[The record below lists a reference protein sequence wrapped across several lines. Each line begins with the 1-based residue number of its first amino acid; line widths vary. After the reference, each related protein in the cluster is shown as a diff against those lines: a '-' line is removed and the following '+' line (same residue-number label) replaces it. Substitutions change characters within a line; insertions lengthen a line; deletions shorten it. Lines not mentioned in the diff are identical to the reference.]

1 MKQVYFFVK
10 LFSFVLLIF
19 IWEYTFISYRELP
32 DIIPI
37 HFGIDGT
44 PDGFSTKK
52 MSWLLPFIAT
62 FIFGLLFYL
71 SKNQSSSL
79 LNLPSNIKEN
89 KTLSSNIIHFVNLI
103 VMVLFSVITYES
115 INVALEKS
123 SRLSSATLYLVALLF
138 LGIIGIMIY
147 SNYLKK
153 TETKTSE
160 H

>member
-52 MSWLLPFIAT
+52 MSWLLPIIAS
-62 FIFGLLFYL
+62 FVFGLLFYL

>member
-153 TETKTSE
+153 TETKTSNQ
-160 H
+160 

>member
-1 MKQVYFFVK
+1 MKQLYFFVK

-37 HFGIDGT
+37 HFGVDGT

-52 MSWLLPFIAT
+52 MSWLLPIIAS
-62 FIFGLLFYL
+62 FVFGLLFYL

-79 LNLPSNIKEN
+79 LNLPANIKEN
-89 KTLSSNIIHFVNLI
+89 KQLSSNIIHFVNLI
-103 VMVLFSVITYES
+103 AMVIFSVITYES

-123 SRLSSATLYLVALLF
+123 SRLSSATIYLVALLF
-138 LGIIGIMIY
+138 LGIIGILIY
-147 SNYLKK
+147 SNHLKK
-153 TETKTSE
+153 TATKTSDQ
-160 H
+160 

>member
-37 HFGIDGT
+37 HFGLDGT

-52 MSWLLPFIAT
+52 MSWLLPIIAS
-62 FIFGLLFYL
+62 FVFALLFYL

-79 LNLPSNIKEN
+79 LNLPANIKEN
-89 KTLSSNIIHFVNLI
+89 KQLSSNIIHFVNLI
-103 VMVLFSVITYES
+103 AMVIFSVITYES

-123 SRLSSATLYLVALLF
+123 SRLSSATIYLIALSF

-160 H
+160 Y

>member
-37 HFGIDGT
+37 HFGLDGT

-89 KTLSSNIIHFVNLI
+89 KQLSSNIIHFVNLI
-103 VMVLFSVITYES
+103 VMVIFSVITYES

-147 SNYLKK
+147 SNHLKK
-153 TETKTSE
+153 TETKTSNQ
-160 H
+160 

>member
-1 MKQVYFFVK
+1 MKQLYFLVK

-52 MSWLLPFIAT
+52 MSWLLPIIAS

-89 KTLSSNIIHFVNLI
+89 KQLSSNIIHFVNLI
-103 VMVLFSVITYES
+103 AMVIFSVITYES

-123 SRLSSATLYLVALLF
+123 SRLSSATIYLVALLF
-138 LGIIGIMIY
+138 LGIIGILIY
-147 SNYLKK
+147 SNHLKK
-153 TETKTSE
+153 TETKTSDQ
-160 H
+160 

>member
-37 HFGIDGT
+37 HFGLDGT

-52 MSWLLPFIAT
+52 MSWLLPFIST

-160 H
+160 Y

>member
-52 MSWLLPFIAT
+52 MSWLLPFIST

-89 KTLSSNIIHFVNLI
+89 KTLSSNILHFVNLI
-103 VMVLFSVITYES
+103 VMVLFSVITYKS

-153 TETKTSE
+153 TETKTSNQ
-160 H
+160 

>member
-37 HFGIDGT
+37 HFGLDGT

-52 MSWLLPFIAT
+52 MSWLLPFIST

-153 TETKTSE
+153 TETKTSNQ
-160 H
+160 

>member
-1 MKQVYFFVK
+1 MKQLYFLVK

-52 MSWLLPFIAT
+52 MSWLLPIIAS

-89 KTLSSNIIHFVNLI
+89 KQLSSNIIHFVNLI
-103 VMVLFSVITYES
+103 VMVIFSVITYES

-123 SRLSSATLYLVALLF
+123 SRLSSATIYLVALLF
-138 LGIIGIMIY
+138 LGIIGILIY
-147 SNYLKK
+147 SNHLKK
-153 TETKTSE
+153 AETKTSDQ
-160 H
+160 

>member
-10 LFSFVLLIF
+10 LISFVLLIF

-37 HFGIDGT
+37 HFGLDGT

-103 VMVLFSVITYES
+103 VMVIFSVITYES

-123 SRLSSATLYLVALLF
+123 SRLSSATIYLVALLF

-147 SNYLKK
+147 SNHLKK
-153 TETKTSE
+153 TATKTSDQ
-160 H
+160 

>member
-1 MKQVYFFVK
+1 MKQLYFLVK

-52 MSWLLPFIAT
+52 MNWLLPIIAS

-79 LNLPSNIKEN
+79 LNLPTNIKEN
-89 KTLSSNIIHFVNLI
+89 KQLSSNIIHFVNLI
-103 VMVLFSVITYES
+103 VMVIFSVITYES
-115 INVALEKS
+115 INIALEKS
-123 SRLSSATLYLVALLF
+123 SRLSSATIYLIALLF

-147 SNYLKK
+147 SNHLKK
-153 TETKTSE
+153 TATKTSDQ
-160 H
+160 

>member
-37 HFGIDGT
+37 HFGLDGT

-89 KTLSSNIIHFVNLI
+89 KQLSSNIIHFVNLI
-103 VMVLFSVITYES
+103 VMVIFSVITYES

>member
-37 HFGIDGT
+37 HFGLDGT

-103 VMVLFSVITYES
+103 AMVLFSVITYES

-147 SNYLKK
+147 SNHLKK
-153 TETKTSE
+153 TETKTSNQ
-160 H
+160 

>member
-37 HFGIDGT
+37 HFGLDGT

>member
-52 MSWLLPFIAT
+52 MSWLLPFIST

-89 KTLSSNIIHFVNLI
+89 KTISSNIIHFVNLI

-153 TETKTSE
+153 TETKTSNQ
-160 H
+160 

>member
-37 HFGIDGT
+37 HFGLDGT

-52 MSWLLPFIAT
+52 MSWLLPFIST

-89 KTLSSNIIHFVNLI
+89 KTLSSNILHFVNLI

-123 SRLSSATLYLVALLF
+123 SRLSSATLCLVALLF

-153 TETKTSE
+153 TETKTSNQ
-160 H
+160 